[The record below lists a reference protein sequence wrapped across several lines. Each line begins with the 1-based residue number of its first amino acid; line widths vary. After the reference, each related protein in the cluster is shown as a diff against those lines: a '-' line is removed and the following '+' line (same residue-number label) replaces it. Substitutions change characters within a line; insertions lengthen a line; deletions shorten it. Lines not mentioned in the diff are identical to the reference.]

1 MKCNIKGTFIKALEV
16 QQILSTLEMCK
27 KHLPKTPEYFRVRLK
42 NKHRCKEVEF
52 DCYSYHIKKA
62 KTGNE
67 ILVFKTNKAKTYI
80 EYQYKEYNSN
90 DWFIMRMSPVY
101 YI

>member
-1 MKCNIKGTFIKALEV
+1 MKCNIKGTFIKALEIH
-16 QQILSTLEMCK
+16 QILTTLEMCK
-27 KHLPKTPEYFRVRLK
+27 KHLPETPKYFSVRLK

-52 DCYSYHIKKA
+52 YCYSYHIKTA

-67 ILVFKTNKAKTYI
+67 ILVFKSVDKFNT
-80 EYQYKEYNSN
+80 YKEYNAN

-101 YI
+101 YR

>member
-16 QQILSTLEMCK
+16 QQILTTLEMCK
-27 KHLPKTPEYFRVRLK
+27 KHLPETPQYFRVRLK

-80 EYQYKEYNSN
+80 DYQYKEYNSN

-101 YI
+101 YR

>member
-16 QQILSTLEMCK
+16 QQILTTLEMCK
-27 KHLPKTPEYFRVRLK
+27 KHLPETPKYFSVRLK

-52 DCYSYHIKKA
+52 YCYSYRMKTA

-67 ILVFKTNKAKTYI
+67 ILVFKSVDKFNT
-80 EYQYKEYNSN
+80 YKEYNGN
-90 DWFIMRMSPVY
+90 DCFIMRMSPVY
-101 YI
+101 YR